1 VTRLT
6 EVVAVGAVAVA
17 PDMDQPVVVAST
29 EGGVEEATADE
40 DAAAVAA
47 ATAAAAAADT
57 QPQNVEAHAE
67 TAEEDGEEEGQEI
80 HVEATRRRNR
90 SPLPTRTPTD
100 STVSPPRMAII
111 CSSVRP

>member
-1 VTRLT
+1 
-6 EVVAVGAVAVA
+6 VGAVAVA

-40 DAAAVAA
+40 DA